1 MKDLE
6 LTSYRISTGSI
17 FRFKIPH
24 KILKQA
30 LRLEDGL
37 AGTVDILAYVME
49 NSPNDNNRD
58 WALDMQPLLD
68 IEVFK
73 PYILDLMSSGKEWK
87 EEWEDE

>member
-1 MKDLE
+1 
-6 LTSYRISTGSI
+6 
-17 FRFKIPH
+17 
-24 KILKQA
+24 
-30 LRLEDGL
+30 
-37 AGTVDILAYVME
+37 ME